1 MGAGMASPAQLR
13 RARRGSA
20 AHQPV
25 RGRSVNQREKDH
37 TMSKY
42 KKADRVRGK
51 HSHKPGIIVGPDSGD
66 AYEVI
71 TDDGVQRRW
80 LTQDIELDDP
90 APLRFED
97 VRDGDTI
104 TVEGEDYSITGSSWT
119 EPGDPPRVTVGGVTI
134 FNFNGDEGT
143 HGPYGPPVRLTAHTR
158 ADHKIEPPYQVGDP
172 DPTLG
177 AEPSLTC
184 NESIPNDSGWHWYC
198 TWQPGHTGDHVA
210 GNGERVCA
218 VWPQTPPVPVE
229 DLRAPYSRG
238 LSYPDPKEH

>member
-37 TMSKY
+37 TMSKF
-42 KKADRVRGK
+42 KKGDRVRGK

-71 TDDGVQRRW
+71 TDDGVQRSW
-80 LTQDIELDDP
+80 LT
-90 APLRFED
+90 
-97 VRDGDTI
+97 
-104 TVEGEDYSITGSSWT
+104 
-119 EPGDPPRVTVGGVTI
+119 
-134 FNFNGDEGT
+134 FNGDEGT

-184 NESIPNDSGWHWYC
+184 NESIPNGSGWHWYC

-229 DLRAPYSRG
+229 NLRAPY
-238 LSYPDPKEH
+238 